1 MSVQKIAKKA
11 KKDISKKSS
20 KTDEKKP
27 KTIIHNL
34 LGDAIIYIYEMRV
47 FIGRQ
52 LFGGA
57 VKVEN
62 KSTVKKVIFK
72 TLLQFAVCSL
82 IIWSGVISY
91 SDLKQIFEIFSIC
104 KLQEAPARS
113 TIGSAL
119 PALYLKFI
127 AL

>member
-11 KKDISKKSS
+11 KKDISKKSI

-62 KSTVKKVIFK
+62 KSTVKN
-72 TLLQFAVCSL
+72 
-82 IIWSGVISY
+82 
-91 SDLKQIFEIFSIC
+91 
-104 KLQEAPARS
+104 
-113 TIGSAL
+113 
-119 PALYLKFI
+119 LYLKPSCSLLF
-127 AL
+127 AV